1 MSAWNLLT
9 ILKNSENNWG
19 FQWSTI
25 VSKILIEGMI
35 LRPTRDSNAR
45 LYDLKSNDLPPKLPG
60 LKDYASLSNLVFQF
74 QEFEALDP
82 EI

>member
-1 MSAWNLLT
+1 
-9 ILKNSENNWG
+9 
-19 FQWSTI
+19 
-25 VSKILIEGMI
+25 MI
-35 LRPTRDSNAR
+35 LLPTRDSNTW
-45 LYDLKSNDLPPKLPG
+45 LYDLNSNDLPTKLPG